1 MGRNAAFELGAG
13 HVRRIRFIV
22 QVYLSMTF
30 HGAAE
35 DAGRDFVYIE
45 QALFIMDLSY
55 DIRKDQGRNIQTVHL
70 QSAVDDRGI

>member
-1 MGRNAAFELGAG
+1 
-13 HVRRIRFIV
+13 
-22 QVYLSMTF
+22 MTF

-35 DAGRDFVYIE
+35 DAGRDFIYIE

-70 QSAVDDRGI
+70 QSTVDDRGI